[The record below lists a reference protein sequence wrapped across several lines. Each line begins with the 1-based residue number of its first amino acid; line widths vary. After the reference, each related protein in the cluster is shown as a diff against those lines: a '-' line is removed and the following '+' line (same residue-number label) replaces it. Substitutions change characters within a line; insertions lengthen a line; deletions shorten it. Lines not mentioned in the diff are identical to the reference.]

1 MDFEQRNLAQSQSF
15 ISQMKQAIWPK
26 WTVQKSTSE
35 GLAASGWVYL
45 SVKTIADA
53 VSSVPIVVYNP
64 SGKIEWNHPL
74 TKLFSKPHPDFS
86 RADLMSLMTTWSL
99 LTGMSFL
106 QKVSGSRNQTKELW
120 PISPDRIAPIPSSD
134 NNFLLGGYEIQ
145 ANGGKSISNDFTR
158 ETVIRICPV
167 QNPSNPLLGLSPL
180 MAASRAIDLD
190 IGMQDWNKS
199 LLQNRGS
206 PDIAIS
212 MKGEVT
218 DSQRQSII
226 KTFMSKFRGSANAG
240 KPLVISGD
248 TTITRLGLT
257 QSEMDFLASR
267 RWNRDE
273 ILAIFGVPSQLAG
286 AMESSS
292 YNNFAEAKRIFW
304 MNTILPLLNRFI
316 ESFNNSL
323 HSELS
328 EGYYIGPD
336 LSGIDA
342 LSDSQDAKL
351 DRAGKMFKMGVPVS
365 IINERY
371 ELGIAPYENWDKSF
385 GGRSA
390 STVAV
395 TEDRSL
401 VQLEKRGEQNWML
414 MPTELRSL
422 EKELERREEV
432 AQKHLKP
439 AFESMLDEQRDLVF
453 GLLDDNES
461 IDGLEDQ
468 LLAISEAHIDA
479 IRKLATEAAVDA
491 GNAVVVAKKEKR
503 SMPIQFRDDSNVA
516 TRVAAL
522 LAAEQVIEIE
532 LGFLNTSSLEI
543 LTALITDSRKE
554 NETVQQLKDRLT
566 RGGHFSPDRALRIA
580 RTLTGA
586 VSSLGQIASA
596 EEVGAKKKIWNTSG
610 GARDGHAARAGETRN
625 IDARFSAHYG
635 GSPRWPLDSSTT
647 TKDRVNC
654 RCSLSFSE

>member
-1 MDFEQRNLAQSQSF
+1 M
-15 ISQMKQAIWPK
+15 ISDAI
-26 WTVQKSTSE
+26 
-35 GLAASGWVYL
+35 
-45 SVKTIADA
+45 
-53 VSSVPIVVYNP
+53 SSVPIVVYNP

-86 RADLMSLMTTWSL
+86 RADLMSLMASWSL
-99 LTGMSFL
+99 LTGMSYL
-106 QKVSGSRNQTKELW
+106 RKVSGARNQTRELW
-120 PISPDRIAPIPSSD
+120 PISPDRIAPIASAD

-145 ANGGKSISNDFTR
+145 INGGRSVSIDYTR
-158 ETVIRICPV
+158 ESVIRICPI
-167 QNPSNPLLGLSPL
+167 QNPSNPLLGLSP
-180 MAASRAIDLD
+180 
-190 IGMQDWNKS
+190 
-199 LLQNRGS
+199 

-212 MKGEVT
+212 VKGDVT
-218 DSQRQSII
+218 DAQRQSVI
-226 KTFMSKFRGSANAG
+226 KSIMSKFRGSANAG
-240 KPLVISGD
+240 KPLVLSGE

-257 QSEMDFLASR
+257 QAEMDFLASR

-292 YNNFAEAKRIFW
+292 YNNYAEAKRIFW
-304 MNTILPLLNRFI
+304 INTVLPLLNKLI

-323 HSELS
+323 HDELS

-351 DRAGKMFKMGVPVS
+351 DRAGKLFKMGIPVS

-371 ELGIAPYENWDKSF
+371 ELGIAQYENWDKPF
-385 GGRSA
+385 GGRAA
-390 STVAV
+390 SSVAAS
-395 TEDRSL
+395 EDRSL

-422 EKELERREEV
+422 DTELERREDV

-439 AFESMLDEQRDLVF
+439 AFVSMLDEQRDLVF
-453 GLLDDNES
+453 GLLDDNEP
-461 IDGLEDQ
+461 IDALEDQ
-468 LLAISEAHIDA
+468 LLAISEVHIDG

-532 LGFLNTSSLEI
+532 LGFLNASSLEI

-610 GARDGHAARAGETRN
+610 GARDGHAARAGEKRD

>member
-1 MDFEQRNLAQSQSF
+1 MDFEQRNLAQSQSYL
-15 ISQMKQAIWPK
+15 SAMKQAEWTN
-26 WTVQKSTSE
+26 WTVQKTTSE
-35 GLAASGWVYL
+35 GLKASGWVYL
-45 SVKTIADA
+45 AIKMISDA
-53 VSSVPIVVYNP
+53 ISSVPIVVYNP

-74 TKLFSKPHPDFS
+74 TKLFAKPHPDFS
-86 RADLMSLMTTWSL
+86 RADLMSLMASWSL
-99 LTGMSFL
+99 LTGMSYL
-106 QKVSGSRNQTKELW
+106 RKVSGARNHTRELW
-120 PISPDRIAPIPSSD
+120 PISPDRIAPIASAD
-134 NNFLLGGYEIQ
+134 NSFLLGGYEIQ
-145 ANGGKSISNDFTR
+145 INGGRSVSIDYTR
-158 ETVIRICPV
+158 ESVIRICPI

-180 MAASRAIDLD
+180 MAASRAVDLD
-190 IGMQDWNKS
+190 SGMQNWNKS
-199 LLQNRGS
+199 LLQNRGN

-212 MKGEVT
+212 VKGDVT
-218 DSQRQSII
+218 DAQRQSVI
-226 KTFMSKFRGSANAG
+226 KSIMSKFRGSANAG
-240 KPLVISGD
+240 KPLVLSGE

-257 QSEMDFLASR
+257 QAEMDFLASR

-292 YNNFAEAKRIFW
+292 YNNYAEAKRIFW
-304 MNTILPLLNRFI
+304 INTVLPLLNKLI

-323 HSELS
+323 HDELS

-351 DRAGKMFKMGVPVS
+351 DRAGKLFKMGIPVS

-371 ELGIAPYENWDKSF
+371 ELGIAQYENWDKPF
-385 GGRSA
+385 GGRASSA
-390 STVAV
+390 ASLS
-395 TEDRSL
+395 EDRSL

-422 EKELERREEV
+422 DKELERREEV

-439 AFESMLDEQRDLVF
+439 AFESMLDEQRELVF
-453 GLLDDNES
+453 GLLDDNEP
-461 IDGLEDQ
+461 IDALEDQ
-468 LLAISEAHIDA
+468 LLAISEAHIDG

-516 TRVAAL
+516 IRVAAL
-522 LAAEQVIEIE
+522 LTAEQVIEIE

-610 GARDGHAARAGETRN
+610 GARDGHAARAGEIRD